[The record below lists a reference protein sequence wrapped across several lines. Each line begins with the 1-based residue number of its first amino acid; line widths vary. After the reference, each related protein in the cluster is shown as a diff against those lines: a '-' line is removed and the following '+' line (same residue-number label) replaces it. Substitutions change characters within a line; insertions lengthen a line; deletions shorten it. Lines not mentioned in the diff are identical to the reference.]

1 MGCGMDAGSIAKPLI
16 LPKTKVVELLEQEWK
31 PENPVKKTKLS
42 AISEKKKI
50 VKVLGEKRNRAL
62 LWHEEPGRKKYF
74 IYLIK

>member
-42 AISEKKKI
+42 AISKKK
-50 VKVLGEKRNRAL
+50 
-62 LWHEEPGRKKYF
+62 KK
-74 IYLIK
+74 L